1 MDDVADPGADFAV
14 EKFSAL
20 TDGLL
25 PAGGRERTIANAE
38 NRERE
43 RTTEALIAST
53 ELRSPHLSDARSVAR
68 SDCFLR
74 SSMSGQT

>member
-1 MDDVADPGADFAV
+1 VDDVADPGADFAV

-25 PAGGRERTIANAE
+25 PAGG
-38 NRERE
+38 RE